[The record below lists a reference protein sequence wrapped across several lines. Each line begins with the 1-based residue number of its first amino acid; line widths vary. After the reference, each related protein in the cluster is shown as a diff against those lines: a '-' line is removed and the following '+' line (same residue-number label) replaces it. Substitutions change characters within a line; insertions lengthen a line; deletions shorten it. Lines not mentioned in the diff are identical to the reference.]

1 MVRGGGS
8 GYISGMDKQIPLS
21 LKASDDGAEGA
32 QNADPAAQEPAQ
44 EPALK
49 DQPVI
54 GYLAVICGVFAIFA
68 WGIVFVPMGLAFSV
82 AALIAGQG
90 AWGFAGLV
98 LSVIGLMTS
107 PTLLALLGLGAVAAF
122 FGLG

>member
-1 MVRGGGS
+1 MVPGGGS
-8 GYISGMDKQIPLS
+8 GYIDGMDKQIPLS
-21 LKASDDGAEGA
+21 MKGAEHGA
-32 QNADPAAQEPAQ
+32 EDAQSAGTVPQ
-44 EPALK
+44 PDLK

-107 PTLLALLGLGAVAAF
+107 PALLTLLGLGAVAAF

>member
-1 MVRGGGS
+1 MVRDGRS
-8 GYISGMDKQIPLS
+8 AYIRNMDKQIPLS
-21 LKASDDGAEGA
+21 LKGSEDGADGA
-32 QNADPAAQEPAQ
+32 PPGGPAP

-54 GYLAVICGVFAIFA
+54 GYLAVICGVFAIFT

-98 LSVIGLMTS
+98 LSVIGLMSS
-107 PTLLALLGLGAVAAF
+107 PTLLTLLGLGAVAAF

>member
-1 MVRGGGS
+1 
-8 GYISGMDKQIPLS
+8 MDKQIPVS
-21 LKASDDGAEGA
+21 LKGTDSQAAPGGEPGVADGADIQAE
-32 QNADPAAQEPAQ
+32 
-44 EPALK
+44 LK

-54 GYLAVICGVFAIFA
+54 GYLAVICGVMAIFA
-68 WGIVFVPMGLAFSV
+68 WGIVFVPMGLAFSI
-82 AALIAGQG
+82 AAMIAGQG

-122 FGLG
+122 FGIPWF

>member
-8 GYISGMDKQIPLS
+8 GYIDGMDKQIPLS
-21 LKASDDGAEGA
+21 LKASEDGAEDA
-32 QNADPAAQEPAQ
+32 QSAGTAPQPD
-44 EPALK
+44 LK

>member
-1 MVRGGGS
+1 MVRGGQS
-8 GYISGMDKQIPLS
+8 AYIQEMDKQIPLS
-21 LKASDDGAEGA
+21 LKASEDDAEGA
-32 QNADPAAQEPAQ
+32 QSADPATQ

-107 PTLLALLGLGAVAAF
+107 PTLLALLGMGAVAAF
-122 FGLG
+122 FGIG

>member
-8 GYISGMDKQIPLS
+8 GYINGMDKQIPLS

-32 QNADPAAQEPAQ
+32 QNADAAAQ

-98 LSVIGLMTS
+98 LSVIGLMSS

>member
-8 GYISGMDKQIPLS
+8 GYIDGMDKQIPLS
-21 LKASDDGAEGA
+21 LKASEDSAEDA
-32 QNADPAAQEPAQ
+32 QSAGPAPEP
-44 EPALK
+44 ELK

-82 AALIAGQG
+82 AAMIAGQG

-107 PTLLALLGLGAVAAF
+107 PALLTLLGLGAVAAF

>member
-1 MVRGGGS
+1 MVRGGQS
-8 GYISGMDKQIPLS
+8 AYIQEMDKQIPLS
-21 LKASDDGAEGA
+21 LKASEDGAEGA
-32 QNADPAAQEPAQ
+32 AAADPALAPD
-44 EPALK
+44 LK

-54 GYLAVICGVFAIFA
+54 GYLAVICGVLAIFA

-98 LSVIGLMTS
+98 LSVIGLMSS
-107 PTLLALLGLGAVAAF
+107 PTLLALLGMGAVAAF
-122 FGLG
+122 FGIG

>member
-1 MVRGGGS
+1 MVRGGQS
-8 GYISGMDKQIPLS
+8 AYIQEMDKQIPLS
-21 LKASDDGAEGA
+21 LKASEDDAEGA
-32 QNADPAAQEPAQ
+32 QSADPAAQ

-98 LSVIGLMTS
+98 LSLIGLMSS

-122 FGLG
+122 FGIG

>member
-1 MVRGGGS
+1 MVWGGQS
-8 GYISGMDKQIPLS
+8 AYIQEMDKQIPLS
-21 LKASDDGAEGA
+21 LKASEDDADGAPSAGSA
-32 QNADPAAQEPAQ
+32 TA
-44 EPALK
+44 PALK

-90 AWGFAGLV
+90 AWGFSGLV

-107 PTLLALLGLGAVAAF
+107 PTLLALLGMGAVAAF
-122 FGLG
+122 FGIG

>member
-1 MVRGGGS
+1 MVRGGQS
-8 GYISGMDKQIPLS
+8 AYIQEMDKQIPLS
-21 LKASDDGAEGA
+21 LKASEDDAEGA
-32 QNADPAAQEPAQ
+32 QSVDPVT

-107 PTLLALLGLGAVAAF
+107 PTLLALLGMGAVAAF
-122 FGLG
+122 FGIG

>member
-1 MVRGGGS
+1 MVPGGRS
-8 GYISGMDKQIPLS
+8 AYIQEMDKQIPLS
-21 LKASDDGAEGA
+21 LKASEDGAEGA
-32 QNADPAAQEPAQ
+32 AAAAPEP
-44 EPALK
+44 ELK

-82 AALIAGQG
+82 AAMIAGQG

-98 LSVIGLMTS
+98 LSVIGLMSS
-107 PTLLALLGLGAVAAF
+107 PTLLTLLGLGAVAAF

>member
-1 MVRGGGS
+1 
-8 GYISGMDKQIPLS
+8 MDKQIPLS
-21 LKASDDGAEGA
+21 MKGAEDGADGA
-32 QNADPAAQEPAQ
+32 APAAPAMPS
-44 EPALK
+44 ELK

-82 AALIAGQG
+82 AAMIAGQG

>member
-8 GYISGMDKQIPLS
+8 GYIRGMDKQIPLS
-21 LKASDDGAEGA
+21 LKASEDGAEGA
-32 QNADPAAQEPAQ
+32 AAADPALAPD
-44 EPALK
+44 LK

-54 GYLAVICGVFAIFA
+54 GYLAVICGVLAIFA

-90 AWGFAGLV
+90 AWGFAGMV
-98 LSVIGLMTS
+98 LSVIGLMAS